1 MLLVIITSTCMY
13 LNWIEIVLIHKI
25 PIYVFPIVS
34 LFYYKNLSQWCIHLQ
49 YLVNSILPF
58 IHTDT
63 NECTLGTHDC
73 ANVAACQNTRGSYI
87 CVCPAGYFGDGRV
100 CTGMLDQKHFLV
112 YTQHRQHGTKK
123 AVRFLLFGGHVVSK

>member
-1 MLLVIITSTCMY
+1 MSRYFITRTYPNDVYTYNILLI
-13 LNWIEIVLIHKI
+13 L
-25 PIYVFPIVS
+25 
-34 LFYYKNLSQWCIHLQ
+34 
-49 YLVNSILPF
+49 LPF

-63 NECTLGTHDC
+63 DECTLGTHDC

-112 YTQHRQHGTKK
+112 YTQHRQHGTKI